1 MKLVAFDP
9 GYGAVKIFHEGG
21 SLQMPSAVAVDGGRR
36 VTGMLGLKAR
46 RPPLEVTLPEGR
58 FFVGEGAH
66 DWGRP
71 VESLDFGRLT
81 GSPEMRALFCGAM
94 TRAGIEGEAELVV
107 GLPVEAMSGPE
118 APGTVQA
125 VKAFLRG
132 VWIWSAEGRER
143 RLEVREVLVTGQPAG
158 ALFDY
163 FLDMDGQPLSE
174 RRAEF
179 ASEIGII
186 NIGMNTL
193 DLMAARKG
201 ELIQRLTGGETLG
214 VRRLLALLNPD
225 GLYTLAELDERLRAR
240 QLDLSEALPVWER
253 EVLGFIERQWGKAF
267 RRFARVI
274 AVGGGALLLGHALA
288 RRFDRIWIP
297 PDPVMATARGLLKFA
312 RKQAG
317 RREA

>member
-9 GYGAVKIFHEGG
+9 GYGAVKVFHEGG

-36 VTGMLGLKAR
+36 VTGMLGLRAR
-46 RPPLEVTLPEGR
+46 RPPLEVALPEGR

-71 VESLDFGRLT
+71 VENLDFERLT

-118 APGTVQA
+118 APGIIQA

-163 FLDMDGQPLSE
+163 FLDMDGQPLPE
-174 RRAEF
+174 RRGEF

-201 ELIQRLTGGETLG
+201 ELVQRLTGGETLG

-225 GLYTLAELDERLRAR
+225 GLYTLAELDARLRR
-240 QLDLSEALPVWER
+240 KELDVRPALPIWTR
-253 EVLGFIERQWGKAF
+253 EVLGFIERQWGRGW
-267 RRFARVI
+267 RRFARII
-274 AVGGGALLLGHALA
+274 AVGGGALLLSDALA
-288 RRFDRIWIP
+288 ERFEGKLFVPD
-297 PDPVMATARGLLKFA
+297 DPVISTSRGLYKL
-312 RKQAG
+312 G
-317 RREA
+317 RQRQRRG